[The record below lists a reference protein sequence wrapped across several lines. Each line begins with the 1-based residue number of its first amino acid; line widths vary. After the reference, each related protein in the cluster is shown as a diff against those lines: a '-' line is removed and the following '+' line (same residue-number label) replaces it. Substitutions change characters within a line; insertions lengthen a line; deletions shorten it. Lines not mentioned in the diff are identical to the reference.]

1 MINLLKSLFKNKK
14 AKNKK
19 SSQIIVATPAQNN
32 PNAPKFEIGNSSK
45 LKSEL
50 KETKNNLRKIENKNK
65 ALSEKQK
72 KYLNEKSNAGKKR
85 HQKTEII
92 KNQIIKPMFENTE
105 LIKATSIKQRADKI
119 ERALINIFDEDNEK
133 ELQNFAQK
141 YGLDFEIL
149 QNSKDYF
156 LDEKSETIYRWC
168 LKLSKK

>member
-1 MINLLKSLFKNKK
+1 MINFLKSLFKNKE

-19 SSQIIVATPAQNN
+19 SSQIIFATPPQNN
-32 PNAPKFEIGNSSK
+32 PNAPKFEIGNNSK

-50 KETKNNLRKIENKNK
+50 KETKNNLQKIENKNK
-65 ALSEKQK
+65 TLLENNK

-92 KNQIIKPMFENTE
+92 KNHIIKPMFENTE
-105 LIKATSIKQRADKI
+105 LIKSTTTKQRADKI
-119 ERALINIFDEDNEK
+119 ERELVNIFDKDNEK

-141 YGLDFEIL
+141 YNLDFDIL
-149 QNSKDYF
+149 QNAKDYF